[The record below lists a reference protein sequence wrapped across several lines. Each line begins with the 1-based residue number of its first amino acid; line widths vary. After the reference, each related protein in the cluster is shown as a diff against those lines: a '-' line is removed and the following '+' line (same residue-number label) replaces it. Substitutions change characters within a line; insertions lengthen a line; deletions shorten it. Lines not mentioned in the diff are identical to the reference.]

1 MIIALGAL
9 AGLSLLFYRVLEFH
23 RFKKK
28 TSELIETN
36 KFQCLNYAKTSAIV
50 LSLATILP
58 LGCLIYSFYVKEEAL
73 IAASL
78 ACTIVSF
85 AEVMNVFLMFKFYY
99 NESSCLIKDKVIRYK
114 SIKRIVR
121 KPGIPFGRYVIY
133 TFNNEQYDLS
143 KEPATIVKSKTNL
156 AAIGDRVQKTSN

>member
-1 MIIALGAL
+1 MIIGLGAL
-9 AGLSLLFYRVLEFH
+9 AGLSLFFFRILEFH

-28 TSELIETN
+28 TSDLIKNN
-36 KFQCLNYAKTSAIV
+36 KFECLNYAKTSAIV

-58 LGCLIYSFYVKEEAL
+58 LGCLIYSFSVKEEAL

-85 AEVMNVFLMFKFYY
+85 AEVMNVLLMLKFYH
-99 NESSCLIKDKVIRYK
+99 NESSCIIKDKIIRYK

-121 KPGIPFGRYVIY
+121 KPGNPFGRYVIY
-133 TFNNEQYDLS
+133 TFNGEQYDLL
-143 KEPATIVKSKTNL
+143 KEPAAIIKNKTKL
-156 AAIGDRVQKTSN
+156 QAIGDRE